1 MISLVAL
8 CALCV
13 VVAVAHAAVDASFSA
28 FQLTLNMALSSSG
41 KKRQTSSCTPAEVM
55 AIQGAA
61 QAVSACLQGVS
72 MSNNTQ
78 LCACYTTVR
87 EKNEND
93 LQAKHFFFFFFF
105 PFSAIPHFKRWF
117 LTRRTSSTS
126 TIWLV
131 SSTAKAFRPPSPR

>member
-1 MISLVAL
+1 MTSLV
-8 CALCV
+8 ALCV

-87 EKNEND
+87 TTCKQNT
-93 LQAKHFFFFFFF
+93 FFFFFFS
-105 PFSAIPHFKRWF
+105 FSAIPHFKRWF

-126 TIWLV
+126 TIWSV